1 MPRQRRNICPSF
13 PQRWHRDREYMQAV
27 EQVVAEATLLHVGDQ
42 VAVGRGDQP
51 DIDLDRLAR
60 ADRLDLAFLESAKEL
75 DLSGRR

>member
-1 MPRQRRNICPSF
+1 
-13 PQRWHRDREYMQAV
+13 MQAV